1 MNSAYQNLRGEFD
14 VEESYL
20 GSEVL
25 STILNVIKVGEE
37 GTEGVMKLWE
47 IVKWLCLMD
56 CGKTVAEEE

>member
-37 GTEGVMKLWE
+37 GTEGVMKL
-47 IVKWLCLMD
+47 
-56 CGKTVAEEE
+56 